1 MKKNLSKTAFSLIE
15 LIVTS
20 LLVIIVMLGAFSINS
35 VLTNNNQDY
44 GQRYS
49 VKSVTQ
55 ITLNHI
61 LNNASLAVG
70 SGTAD
75 NYGNID
81 QGILWGAGN
90 PPEITNGVYNNFNG
104 VGDPNSFCIHQ
115 AANNNIVNAANDIWL
130 CYTWYPSSD
139 PTNPYQ
145 IFWCTSNFTT
155 AGALNSNRGAAVPCA
170 ENTNFLG
177 TAFINPVSSITFNS
191 TSGFSITLLNCLN
204 NAALAPAACS
214 VSGPPSGDPVNNP
227 EIMLSGSV
235 FPSQEGM
242 QQN

>member
-115 AANNNIVNAANDIWL
+115 AANNNIVNVTRGIL
-130 CYTWYPSSD
+130 L
-139 PTNPYQ
+139 Q
-145 IFWCTSNFTT
+145 ILLILIKFSGAPLILLLPGPLTPI
-155 AGALNSNRGAAVPCA
+155 GALLFRVLKTPI
-170 ENTNFLG
+170 F
-177 TAFINPVSSITFNS
+177 
-191 TSGFSITLLNCLN
+191 
-204 NAALAPAACS
+204 
-214 VSGPPSGDPVNNP
+214 
-227 EIMLSGSV
+227 
-235 FPSQEGM
+235 
-242 QQN
+242 